1 MKSWIARMKLVTCMT
16 FFAVK
21 TCSRASGA
29 IVGHLPME
37 VARPTYF
44 LLLRGA
50 RIEATLT
57 STHYRRSPLMQG
69 GLEIPCLVS
78 VYMMLTLTNKKI
90 IDVYKDL
97 IDAHYTAPDETAVV
111 GSFIHHSI
119 TLPLPKKPENR
130 KRKHKETESSTSKS
144 SEGVIK
150 IKDIRSF
157 FSNGSQVAKPKKRKV
172 TRKEAEIISID

>member
-1 MKSWIARMKLVTCMT
+1 MKLVTCMT

-69 GLEIPCLVS
+69 GLEIPCSVS
-78 VYMMLTLTNKKI
+78 VCMMLTLTNKKI

-144 SEGVIK
+144 SEGVIE
-150 IKDIRSF
+150 IKDIRVLFLTDPKLPNQKRERSL
-157 FSNGSQVAKPKKRKV
+157 AKKLKLL
-172 TRKEAEIISID
+172 A

>member
-1 MKSWIARMKLVTCMT
+1 
-16 FFAVK
+16 
-21 TCSRASGA
+21 
-29 IVGHLPME
+29 
-37 VARPTYF
+37 
-44 LLLRGA
+44 
-50 RIEATLT
+50 
-57 STHYRRSPLMQG
+57 MQG

-78 VYMMLTLTNKKI
+78 VYMILTLTNKKI

-97 IDAHYTAPDETAVV
+97 IDANYTAPDETAVV

>member
-1 MKSWIARMKLVTCMT
+1 
-16 FFAVK
+16 
-21 TCSRASGA
+21 
-29 IVGHLPME
+29 
-37 VARPTYF
+37 
-44 LLLRGA
+44 
-50 RIEATLT
+50 
-57 STHYRRSPLMQG
+57 MQG

-78 VYMMLTLTNKKI
+78 VYMILTLTNKKI

-144 SEGVIK
+144 SEGVIE
-150 IKDIRSF
+150 IKDIRVLFLTDPKLPNQKRERSL
-157 FSNGSQVAKPKKRKV
+157 AKKLKLL
-172 TRKEAEIISID
+172 A